1 EGELLAWLRRILV
14 NHLANVAR
22 HFQACGRDR
31 EGALNHGDSSLP
43 LGDRVADSGGSPSAH
58 AMAREADDGLR
69 RALEKLPDDYRQVVW
84 LRQWE
89 NLPFDEIG
97 KRMDRSGEAAR
108 QLWRRAIE
116 LLAEF
121 LEQPHGSSSH
131 RRPASTL

>member
-1 EGELLAWLRRILV
+1 AWLRRILV

-43 LGDRVADSGGSPSAH
+43 LGDHVADEGPSPSSR
-58 AMAREADDGLR
+58 AMAREADEDLR
-69 RALEKLPDDYRQVVW
+69 RALAKLPDDYRQAVR

-97 KRMDRSGEAAR
+97 RRMGRSAEAAR
-108 QLWRRAIE
+108 QLWRRAVE
-116 LLAEF
+116 RLAEF
-121 LEQPHGSSSH
+121 LEQPHGSS
-131 RRPASTL
+131 